1 MKNNTATIIA
11 AVIGAVATISA
22 AFIGKN
28 IGEKNAVQQLYS
40 QVTTVSGDNN
50 TVTINSIDDFIT
62 QYNKLTNENKTLKAQ
77 NSQYFADYME
87 QKNINVSLESQLI
100 DNPVISYNNIGLC
113 IDAQDIPINK
123 NNSMVTIDGRDYF
136 SREIVESL
144 IPDDQNM
151 TIKEDTLFIGK
162 VIADKAN
169 LLDQYQMDIS
179 WCKIENSITDSFG
192 NICVN
197 AIHFWHFQSG
207 YVMYNLEEK
216 YLNLKC
222 KISGTS
228 KSPMEGGSTV
238 YIFADDNI
246 IYTSPQI
253 NKLTDPYEVDIPINN
268 CKVLKIRAD
277 NNTAIISDAILYN

>member
-1 MKNNTATIIA
+1 MNKKVLASLIGAGATIA
-11 AVIGAVATISA
+11 A
-22 AFIGKN
+22 AFIGKDW
-28 IGEKNAVQQLYS
+28 GEKNAVQQLFS
-40 QVTTVSGDNN
+40 QVTTVNGSDNII
-50 TVTINSIDDFIT
+50 TINSVDDFIT
-62 QYNKLTNENKTLKAQ
+62 QYNNLLQENEILKSQ
-77 NSQYFADYME
+77 NSQYFMDYTE
-87 QKNINVSLESQLI
+87 QKNISNSLESKLEERP
-100 DNPVISYNNIGLC
+100 DVLYSDLGLC
-113 IDAQDIPINK
+113 VNADDIPINK
-123 NNSMVTIDGRDYF
+123 NNSMVTIDGRDYL
-136 SREIVESL
+136 SKEIAEKL

-151 TIKEDTLFIGK
+151 TIKGDTLFIGK
-162 VIADKAN
+162 VIADKTN
-169 LLDQYQMDIS
+169 LLDQYQMGIS
-179 WCKIENSITDSFG
+179 WCKIEDSITDSFG
-192 NICVN
+192 NICAN

-238 YIFADDNI
+238 YIIADDNI

-268 CKVLKIRAD
+268 CKVLKIRVD

>member
-1 MKNNTATIIA
+1 
-11 AVIGAVATISA
+11 
-22 AFIGKN
+22 
-28 IGEKNAVQQLYS
+28 
-40 QVTTVSGDNN
+40 
-50 TVTINSIDDFIT
+50 
-62 QYNKLTNENKTLKAQ
+62 
-77 NSQYFADYME
+77 
-87 QKNINVSLESQLI
+87 
-100 DNPVISYNNIGLC
+100 
-113 IDAQDIPINK
+113 
-123 NNSMVTIDGRDYF
+123 
-136 SREIVESL
+136 
-144 IPDDQNM
+144 M
-151 TIKEDTLFIGK
+151 TIKDGTLFIGK
-162 VIADKAN
+162 VIADKAY

-179 WCKIENSITDSFG
+179 WCNIENSITDSFG

-268 CKVLKIRAD
+268 CKVLKIRVD